1 MIHDDPPHC
10 LPGDLPVVPH
20 ARASVELLAVD
31 PEDVALPLQQRPS
44 TQERRRRSR
53 EPQQEEA
60 EGPQVPVATPP
71 HRKGLTTCSAVFFPF
86 FLLLLLPMRSVIA
99 FIDISVYL
107 FYLKNLENVL
117 AMFLGSDAT
126 VTSRDEQSGFKV
138 SDVDRTQ
145 RTLSVSA

>member
-44 TQERRRRSR
+44 PQERRRRSR

-60 EGPQVPVATPP
+60 EGPQVPVVTPP
-71 HRKGLTTCSAVFFPF
+71 HRKGLTTCSAVFFPL
-86 FLLLLLPMRSVIA
+86 FLLLLRPMRSVIA
-99 FIDISVYL
+99 FIDVSVYL
-107 FYLKNLENVL
+107 FYSKKIGEC
-117 AMFLGSDAT
+117 S
-126 VTSRDEQSGFKV
+126 
-138 SDVDRTQ
+138 SDVLGKRRHGNFT
-145 RTLSVSA
+145 R